1 MHSGN
6 SDLKPVLA
14 ALSALGHE
22 GRLSI
27 IRLLARHA
35 PAGLNAGDIG
45 VRLGIRANT
54 LSTNLTVLTNA
65 GLISAER
72 AGRNVRYR
80 VEAPLLR
87 EVALSLMQDCCRA
100 SPEFRCP
107 VFDDTAKTCPAGR
120 ASNPCEE

>member
-1 MHSGN
+1 MPSGN
-6 SDLKPVLA
+6 PDFKPVLA

-45 VRLGIRANT
+45 ERLGIRANT

-65 GLISAER
+65 GLISGQR
-72 AGRNVRYR
+72 AGRHIRYR

-87 EVALSLMQDCCRA
+87 QVAVSLMKDCCRA
-100 SPEFRCP
+100 SPEMRCP
-107 VFDDTAKTCPAGR
+107 VFEDTANRIQAGGPAV
-120 ASNPCEE
+120 S

>member
-1 MHSGN
+1 MPSGN
-6 SDLKPVLA
+6 PDFKPVLA

-45 VRLGIRANT
+45 ERLGIRANT

-65 GLISAER
+65 GLISGER
-72 AGRNVRYR
+72 AGRHIRYR

-87 EVALSLMQDCCRA
+87 QVAVSLMKDCCSA
-100 SPEFRCP
+100 APELRCP
-107 VFDDTAKTCPAGR
+107 VFEETANRNPAGR
-120 ASNPCEE
+120 QTVS